1 MITIS
6 LHDNNRLIRK
16 TIVRMFPS
24 SFAANL
30 TVSVALM
37 VDTLLA
43 GALLGQQAIA
53 AVAIGTPAIGIFQA
67 LTQTVVSG
75 AAVKMTISA
84 GRSDTQKMNRACA
97 LGISATA
104 LLGLVFISVC
114 LLLADRLAM
123 AFGGAG
129 NPAVAAQAALYLRA
143 GSVCILMGSLN
154 TFLGK
159 ILTLFGY
166 QKDVLR
172 AALIAMTGNI
182 IFSILYIWLLPDHLA
197 IMGLSAGTWTGGGL
211 ACLSSFLAIRAHK
224 IPLRPRLRDVDV
236 KEIPEIFRLGFPTS
250 GNNLADG
257 VVSGVVNNIIVMGFG
272 GDTTALSVYTAVK
285 GVMSFAVT
293 AVLGATTST
302 GSLFGILYGARDKN
316 GFLRTF
322 REGIRMGLVATV
334 AWCGVILAALPL
346 LARFYGMTGNPEF
359 RGGVLLCL
367 LFIPLCLVTRL
378 LVQVFETT
386 GKTAM
391 GLLYSIV
398 PDSVIY
404 PLLLA
409 ALLPVLGYDGIW
421 LAYNANVLPFGL
433 VLYLVRSVKAGTLR
447 MSWER
452 LLCLDE
458 TIRDNVP
465 MLDISISSS
474 NTDVTGISRQV
485 HEFLSGQEVSART
498 AYMTALCL
506 EELAADFVAH
516 TLQEGKQDAERVIM
530 DIKLFSDEDRL
541 RVVIRNEAAAYN
553 PLDFSLDDTTFAKVG
568 VKLAQKVARRI
579 EYSYVYKLNIVTIDV
594 DK

>member
-24 SFAANL
+24 SFAATL
-30 TVSVALM
+30 TVGVALM

-104 LLGLVFISVC
+104 LLGLVFIAVC

-154 TFLGK
+154 TFWGK

-172 AALIAMTGNI
+172 AALIA
-182 IFSILYIWLLPDHLA
+182 
-197 IMGLSAGTWTGGGL
+197 
-211 ACLSSFLAIRAHK
+211 
-224 IPLRPRLRDVDV
+224 
-236 KEIPEIFRLGFPTS
+236 
-250 GNNLADG
+250 
-257 VVSGVVNNIIVMGFG
+257 
-272 GDTTALSVYTAVK
+272 
-285 GVMSFAVT
+285 
-293 AVLGATTST
+293 
-302 GSLFGILYGARDKN
+302 
-316 GFLRTF
+316 
-322 REGIRMGLVATV
+322 
-334 AWCGVILAALPL
+334 
-346 LARFYGMTGNPEF
+346 MTGNPEF

-421 LAYNANVLPFGL
+421 LAYSANVLPFGL

-447 MSWER
+447 MNWER
-452 LLCLDE
+452 L
-458 TIRDNVP
+458 
-465 MLDISISSS
+465 
-474 NTDVTGISRQV
+474 
-485 HEFLSGQEVSART
+485 
-498 AYMTALCL
+498 LCL

>member
-24 SFAANL
+24 SVAATL
-30 TVSVALM
+30 TVGVALM

-43 GALLGQQAIA
+43 GA
-53 AVAIGTPAIGIFQA
+53 
-67 LTQTVVSG
+67 
-75 AAVKMTISA
+75 
-84 GRSDTQKMNRACA
+84 
-97 LGISATA
+97 
-104 LLGLVFISVC
+104 
-114 LLLADRLAM
+114 
-123 AFGGAG
+123 
-129 NPAVAAQAALYLRA
+129 
-143 GSVCILMGSLN
+143 
-154 TFLGK
+154 
-159 ILTLFGY
+159 
-166 QKDVLR
+166 
-172 AALIAMTGNI
+172 
-182 IFSILYIWLLPDHLA
+182 
-197 IMGLSAGTWTGGGL
+197 
-211 ACLSSFLAIRAHK
+211 
-224 IPLRPRLRDVDV
+224 
-236 KEIPEIFRLGFPTS
+236 
-250 GNNLADG
+250 
-257 VVSGVVNNIIVMGFG
+257 
-272 GDTTALSVYTAVK
+272 
-285 GVMSFAVT
+285 
-293 AVLGATTST
+293 
-302 GSLFGILYGARDKN
+302 
-316 GFLRTF
+316 
-322 REGIRMGLVATV
+322 
-334 AWCGVILAALPL
+334 
-346 LARFYGMTGNPEF
+346 
-359 RGGVLLCL
+359 LLCL

-404 PLLLA
+404 PLL
-409 ALLPVLGYDGIW
+409 PVLGYDGIW
-421 LAYNANVLPFGL
+421 LAYSANVLPFGL

-447 MSWER
+447 MNWER

-485 HEFLSGQEVSART
+485 HEFLFGQEVSART